1 MNAGIYPHHLSS
13 DAVNDDG
20 IAFFTCMDYLI
31 SIIILAGADGVG
43 TSLSSHPEMTDKIR
57 FACQLS

>member
-1 MNAGIYPHHLSS
+1 MNTGIRTILVLLQSMM
-13 DAVNDDG
+13 G
-20 IAFFTCMDYLI
+20 IALFTCMDYLI
-31 SIIILAGADGVG
+31 SIIIPAGADGVG